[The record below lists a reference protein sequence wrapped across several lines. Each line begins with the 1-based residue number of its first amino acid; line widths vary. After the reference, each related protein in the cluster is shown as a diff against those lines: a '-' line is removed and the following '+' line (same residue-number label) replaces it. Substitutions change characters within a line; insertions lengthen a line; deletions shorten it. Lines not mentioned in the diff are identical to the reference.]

1 MSENILQEKSYKFA
15 LRIVKLSQYLN
26 DEKHEFV
33 LSKKIL
39 DSGTAIGVLIE
50 EAQTR
55 RESVRIF
62 CKSIRLQTKK
72 RSKRIFGCRL
82 LRDGEFLSEK
92 QAQSLLNDCEEL
104 QKMLISPSKTAQI
117 IRVEI
122 ISYHLLLSVI
132 PN

>member
-50 EAQTR
+50 EARQGENKTD
-55 RESVRIF
+55 F
-62 CKSIRLQTKK
+62 LQKYSIANKEAFKTNFWL
-72 RSKRIFGCRL
+72 RL
-82 LRDGEFLSEK
+82 LRDGGFLSEK
-92 QAQSLLNDCEEL
+92 QAQSLLDDCEEL
-104 QKMLISPSKTAQI
+104 QKMLISSLKTAKKT
-117 IRVEI
+117 E
-122 ISYHLLLSVI
+122 
-132 PN
+132 